1 VVARVDGRSKDKAK
15 QRSHHSVGLAHGA
28 RLAQDEML
36 QLAGLKWEPSR
47 EPWRSQQGTGP
58 GRGMV
63 SWWPPSRDVI
73 QVVVL

>member
-1 VVARVDGRSKDKAK
+1 VVARVDGRPKDKAK

-47 EPWRSQQGTGP
+47 EPCKALSHGGP
-58 GRGMV
+58 SKVLDQAEEWCHGGPPVGM
-63 SWWPPSRDVI
+63 
-73 QVVVL
+73 